1 MEHPFTED
9 LSSKTTDELQEA
21 ITSLNNKL
29 AYAYRIGNNAI
40 IHQIMMLLESYRTQ
54 YYKKMDELFSK
65 QNISNQIR
73 VQSGNTDIK

>member
-1 MEHPFTED
+1 MEHPFAED

-29 AYAYRIGNNAI
+29 TYAYRIGNNAI